1 MTASLPT
8 QSDSKK
14 LIPILMQK
22 VTDRC
27 HVALPG
33 TAKPTSAIAFEDK
46 LFVYVKFFISETT
59 ARQKAEMMVGRGNQV
74 VLTRV
79 PKGMVL
85 WVLEPDAELVNRRV
99 TR

>member
-1 MTASLPT
+1 MTASLPIQT
-8 QSDSKK
+8 DSHK

-22 VTDRC
+22 VMDRC

-33 TAKPTSAIAFEDK
+33 TAKPTSAIAFEEK
-46 LFVYVKFFISETT
+46 FYVYVKFFVSDAI
-59 ARQKAEMMVGRGNQV
+59 ARQKAEMMVSRGNQV

-85 WVLEPDAELVNRRV
+85 WVQESDAQLVKRRVNR
-99 TR
+99 